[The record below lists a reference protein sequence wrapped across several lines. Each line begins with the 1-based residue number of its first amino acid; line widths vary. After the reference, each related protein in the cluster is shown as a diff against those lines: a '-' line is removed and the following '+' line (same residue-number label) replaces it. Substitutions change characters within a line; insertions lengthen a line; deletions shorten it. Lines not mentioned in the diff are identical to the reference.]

1 MSSQLN
7 SNFRKSIISFSWT
20 WIGLLI
26 FIGIISLFSI
36 WYMNRL
42 YNQGAIESERI
53 NMLSNEVLT
62 AQIEFKIQVQEWKN
76 ILLRGYDISDKKKY
90 FSEFEK
96 KETSVRDRLN
106 NASIMA
112 EQLGLVSESEKI
124 KKITEHHVAQGLI
137 YKTTLDKTSFETYEN
152 IQKADQ
158 SVKGAD
164 RELEA
169 LLSGVSNEISKINTS
184 QREAMQDSLNQR
196 YLSLR
201 KLILIIMTIALVITG
216 VSLYGVLRAT
226 RT

>member
-90 FSEFEK
+90 FAEFEK

-112 EQLGLVSESEKI
+112 EQLGLVTESEKI
-124 KKITEHHVAQGLI
+124 KKITEHHVTLGLI
-137 YKTTLDKTSFETYEN
+137 YRTTLDKTSFETYKN